1 MKDLTKGSPLR
12 VILRFALP
20 LAAGNLFQMA
30 YYLADTRI
38 IGIYLGD
45 DALTAVGATGT
56 LSNLLVGFLNGLTNG
71 FALLTAMRFG
81 KKDYEEM
88 RRVEGSTIVLGL
100 LTALLLTVGSI
111 GFLPAILTALQVPA
125 EHMQMA
131 SAYIRIILLGLT
143 MSMMYN
149 VCASILRAIGDT
161 ITPLIFL
168 VVSAALNI
176 ILDLYFILVCRW
188 GVTGAAFATVLSQ
201 TFSFAA
207 CAVYMWARYRLLR
220 FRPADCRLRW
230 GMVKELLGSGLSM
243 GLMNSLVN
251 FGSVILQSGIN
262 GLGQVYIIAHTAARR
277 ITEVFMLPFSVFGMT
292 MATYCSQNHGAGE
305 YGRIYEGFRKT
316 LLLTWGWCL
325 GVLVCSYTVAPWLV
339 QFVVATQIREAVETA
354 ALYLRMNTLLYFVC
368 AVVCIGRNV
377 LQGVG
382 VHKTPVISSFLELF
396 GKCAAVF
403 LLVPRFGY
411 WGVIWAEPISW
422 VIMVI
427 PLLISLLPRLR
438 DYRKTT
444 LSATR

>member
-1 MKDLTKGSPLR
+1 MKELTKGNPIW

-38 IGIYLGD
+38 IGMYLGD
-45 DALTAVGATGT
+45 GALTAVGATGT
-56 LSNLLVGFLNGLTNG
+56 LSNLLIGFLNGLTNG
-71 FALLTAMRFG
+71 FALLTAACFG

-88 RRVEGSTIVLGL
+88 RRVEGTTIILGL
-100 LTALLLTVGSI
+100 VTALLLTAGSI
-111 GFLPAILTALQVPA
+111 GFLPVILTALQVPA
-125 EHMQMA
+125 EHMQA
-131 SAYIRIILLGLT
+131 AGAYIRIILLGLT
-143 MSMMYN
+143 VSMMYN

-168 VVSAALNI
+168 VISTVLNI
-176 ILDLYFILVCRW
+176 LLDLYFILVCGW
-188 GVTGAAFATVLSQ
+188 HVQGAALATVLAQ
-201 TFSFAA
+201 AFSFAA

-220 FRPADCRLRW
+220 FRLSDCRLRAAL
-230 GMVKELLGSGLSM
+230 VKRLLGSGLSM

-262 GLGQVYIIAHTAARR
+262 GLGQTYIIAHTGARR
-277 ITEVFMLPFSVFGMT
+277 ISEVFMLPFSVFGMT
-292 MATYCSQNHGAGE
+292 MATYCSQNYGAGE
-305 YGRIYEGFRKT
+305 YGRIYEGFQKT
-316 LLLTWGWCL
+316 LLLTWAWCA
-325 GVLVCSYTVAPWLV
+325 GVLVCSYTAAPLLV

-354 ALYLRMNTLLYFVC
+354 ALYLRMNTLLYFIC
-368 AVVCIGRNV
+368 AVICIGRNV

-403 LLVPRFGY
+403 LLVPCFGY

-427 PLLISLLPRLR
+427 PLFISLIPRLR
-438 DYRKTT
+438 EYKRTT
-444 LSATR
+444 LPAIR